1 MMNQTLVDFL
11 NHGVLPFVGR
21 TAETEQILAFWRA
34 TTESTRLRGA
44 LLTGEAGIGKSRIIE
59 EIIPQI
65 VQEGGAVVHAKLYPE
80 STTSIAPL
88 VAGALRFLNTR
99 RQLNIG
105 DTDETLASVVTALRR
120 LARLR
125 PTLLLI
131 EDIHLLN
138 GETLREF
145 GLLLDALSEDV
156 ISVVA
161 LTRPIELPARG
172 VLERYLIEEITIT
185 LLETAQVETLWE
197 RLFGRWPDAEIT
209 ALVLEAT
216 HGNPLALRSALRGA
230 VKSGAITYHPP
241 SNTWICANATAVL
254 PQVLKRN
261 VELLSEGLAAYLNEK
276 EREGAMAL
284 ASLGELFTREAA
296 EGLVE
301 GAGKLLDSL
310 MFKGVVM
317 TARTQA
323 TPLPGSSSAHPPL
336 AFTHTLLH
344 TRLVEQAGIAPEALL
359 RIIARNYPLCS
370 ILPFQLLAAAPQ
382 ERIDIGGDEARQ
394 AITRALEIARA
405 LDNGPDWKLG
415 MELWQA
421 AEKIAPR
428 CWYGWLDE
436 ERKIIEADILST
448 WLLLARRSSDHREYE
463 TYVRNLLALTDEP
476 SSAAMREYRLRA
488 FSFLHSLGRRNAP
501 ELCRDTWNRAQHF
514 IHAHPDLLF
523 SESYLAYMDSA
534 ARSMLARGDRQTLRL
549 IDEQLTALIESDLA
563 DEHFRRQARRIIIFH
578 SLDLFSTQE
587 ELQARLEQMDGL
599 EPFVD
604 SRNRMRFL
612 SSKLMLLTTI
622 GQMDEALRTADMAI
636 PLFREQNLPN
646 NFHMGSLARL
656 CALGGLGII
665 SMEEMEGEIERL
677 SQHAPI
683 HIQNFPVLART
694 ALIEMALLRNERQ
707 WLIGGVERHESILR
721 HLRPE
726 AQMLLA
732 LEYGITAGKLEPAPE
747 KASPLFRP
755 LLLLHRSDI
764 PPPSHILRDAFLRGL
779 NGPLLRLHDVIEK
792 RAFLALID
800 HYTRRLG
807 MKELGG
813 LIAPEAGEMVRR
825 TLAWLAARRLHLC
838 MIPLLEQGWNY
849 LNEDELR
856 GWRATIGR
864 IAEQQ
869 RSAKE
874 TEAGKLRERTRVS
887 MLGTIEIRRPDGE
900 IVPVRGSRLRALL
913 GLLVADRMLDIPLD
927 YREFSTIASGSEGD
941 PERARKT
948 LNGIVFR
955 LRDAIG
961 HDLVETGSETPHLNF
976 DLVEVDLL
984 DAHRAILEANEAL
997 RDRSLLRSQQR
1008 MLQALDLTRGEVP
1021 FPNLYENF
1029 FEAVREDFENGLRN
1043 TLVHVA
1049 QRLLME
1055 GDPKSAE
1062 ELLRRGF
1069 DAMAEDE
1076 EIADLLCEAL
1086 VQVGKRAEAE
1096 RVRMRAAIAM
1106 EG

>member
-1 MMNQTLVDFL
+1 ME
-11 NHGVLPFVGR
+11 R
-21 TAETEQILAFWRA
+21 ILAFWRA

-44 LLTGEAGIGKSRIIE
+44 LLIGEAGIGKSRIIE

-88 VAGALRFLNTR
+88 VAGALRFLSTR

-105 DTDETLASVVTALRR
+105 DTEETLPSVVTALRR

-145 GLLLDALSEDV
+145 ALLLDALSEDV

-172 VLERYLIEEITIT
+172 VLERYLIEEITVT
-185 LLETAQVETLWE
+185 LLEPGQVETLWE

-230 VKSGAITYHPP
+230 VKSGAIAYDPP
-241 SNTWICANATAVL
+241 SNTWVCANATAVL

-261 VELLSEGLAAYLNEK
+261 VELLSEGLAAYLNGK

-284 ASLGELFTREAA
+284 ASLGELFARETA

-310 MFKGVVM
+310 MFKGVIM
-317 TARTQA
+317 TARTQT
-323 TPLPGSSSAHPPL
+323 TPLAGSGSASAPL

-344 TRLVEQAGIAPEALL
+344 TRLVEQARIAPEALL

-382 ERIDIGGDEARQ
+382 ERIDSGADEARQ
-394 AITRALEIARA
+394 AITRALEMARA

-428 CWYGWLDE
+428 CWHGWPEE
-436 ERKIIEADILST
+436 ERALLEAEILST
-448 WLLLARRSSDHREYE
+448 WLLLARRSSDYRQYE
-463 TYVRNLLALTDEP
+463 IRVQKLLTLTDAP
-476 SSAAMREYRLRA
+476 ASAAMREYRLRA
-488 FSFLHSLGRRNAP
+488 FSFLHSLGRRNAA
-501 ELCRDTWNRAQHF
+501 ELCMDTWNRAQRF
-514 IHAHPDLLF
+514 IHAYPDLLF
-523 SESYLAYMDSA
+523 SEGYLAYMDSA

-549 IDEQLTALIESDLA
+549 IDEQLTVLIESDLA
-563 DEHFRRQARRIIIFH
+563 DDQFRRQARRIIIFH

-587 ELQARLEQMDGL
+587 ELQSRLEQMEGL
-599 EPFVD
+599 EPVMD

-612 SSKLMLLTTI
+612 SSKLMLLTSI
-622 GQMDEALRTADMAI
+622 GQMKEALRTADMAI

-656 CALGGLGII
+656 CALAGLGAI

-677 SQHAPI
+677 SVHAPI

-694 ALIEMALLRNERQ
+694 ALLEMALLRNERQ
-707 WLIGGVERHESILR
+707 WLPGGVGRHENVLR

-726 AQMLLA
+726 AGLLLA
-732 LEYGITAGKLEPAPE
+732 VEQGIADNQTEPAPE
-747 KASPLFRP
+747 KAGPLFRP
-755 LLLLHRSDI
+755 LLLLHRSEI
-764 PPPSHILRDAFLRGL
+764 PPPLHILCEAVVRGL
-779 NGPLLRLHDVIEK
+779 NGPLLRLHDIIEK
-792 RAFLALID
+792 RALLALIE
-800 HYTRRLG
+800 HYTRRMG
-807 MKELGG
+807 MTELAGMV
-813 LIAPEAGEMVRR
+813 AAEAGEMLRR
-825 TLAWLAARRLHLC
+825 ALAWLAERQLHLC
-838 MIPLLEQGWNY
+838 MLPLLEYGWRY
-849 LNEDELR
+849 LNEEELR
-856 GWRATIGR
+856 EWRGI
-864 IAEQQ
+864 IDQLAEQQ
-869 RSAKE
+869 RSAME
-874 TEAGKLRERTRVS
+874 TEAGELRQRTRVS
-887 MLGTIEIRRPDGE
+887 MLGTIEICRPDGE

-913 GLLVADRMLDIPLD
+913 GLLVANRMLDIPLD
-927 YREFSTIASGSEGD
+927 YREFSAIASGSEGD

-984 DAHRAILEANEAL
+984 EAHEAILEAKEAL
-997 RDRSLLRSQQR
+997 HNRSLLRSQQR
-1008 MLQALDLTRGEVP
+1008 MLRALELIGGEVP

-1043 TLVHVA
+1043 TLVQVA

>member
-21 TAETEQILAFWRA
+21 NAEMERILAFWRA

-44 LLTGEAGIGKSRIIE
+44 LLIGEAGIGKSRIIE

-88 VAGALRFLNTR
+88 VAGALRFLSTR

-105 DTDETLASVVTALRR
+105 DTEETLPSVVAALRR

-145 GLLLDALSEDV
+145 ALLLDALSEDV

-172 VLERYLIEEITIT
+172 VLERYLIEELTIT
-185 LLETAQVETLWE
+185 LLEPEQVETLWE
-197 RLFGRWPDAEIT
+197 RLFGRWPDPEIT

-230 VKSGAITYHPP
+230 VKSGAISYDPP
-241 SNTWICANATAVL
+241 SNTWLCSNATAVL

-261 VELLSEGLAAYLNEK
+261 VELLLEGLAAYLNEK

-296 EGLVE
+296 EGLVD

-310 MFKGVVM
+310 MFKGVIM

-323 TPLPGSSSAHPPL
+323 APLPGGGSAYPPL

-344 TRLVEQAGIAPEALL
+344 TRLVEQARIAPEALL

-382 ERIDIGGDEARQ
+382 QSIDSEGDEARQ
-394 AITRALEIARA
+394 AIARALEMARA

-428 CWYGWLDE
+428 CWGGWPAE
-436 ERKIIEADILST
+436 ERTLLEADILST
-448 WLLLARRSSDHREYE
+448 WLLLARRSGDHRQYE
-463 TYVRNLLALTDEP
+463 ICVQNLLALTDDP
-476 SSAAMREYRLRA
+476 SSTSMREYRLRA
-488 FSFLHSLGRRNAP
+488 FSFLHALDRRKAP
-501 ELCRDTWNRAQHF
+501 ELRMDTWSRAQRF
-514 IHAHPDLLF
+514 IHAYPELLF
-523 SESYLAYMDSA
+523 TDSYLAYMDSA

-563 DEHFRRQARRIIIFH
+563 DDHFRRQARRIIILH

-587 ELQARLEQMDGL
+587 ELQARLEQMDWL
-599 EPFVD
+599 EPFMD

-622 GQMDEALRTADMAI
+622 GQMEEALRTADMAI
-636 PLFREQNLPN
+636 PLFKEQNLPN
-646 NFHMGSLARL
+646 DFHTGSVARL
-656 CALGGLGII
+656 YALGGLGAI

-677 SQHAPI
+677 SPEAPMHTQHFRAP
-683 HIQNFPVLART
+683 ART

-707 WLIGGVERHESILR
+707 WLIKGVERHANALR

-726 AQMLLA
+726 AGLLLA
-732 LEYGITAGKLEPAPE
+732 LECDSAAHQPEPAPE
-747 KASPLFRP
+747 KAGPLFRP
-755 LLLLHRSDI
+755 LLLLHRSEI
-764 PPPSHILRDAFLRGL
+764 PPPLHIICEAFVRGL
-779 NGPLLRLHDVIEK
+779 NGPLLRLHDIIEK
-792 RAFLALID
+792 RALLALID
-800 HYTRRLG
+800 NYTRRMGVSELAGLVAAEAAG
-807 MKELGG
+807 MLHR
-813 LIAPEAGEMVRR
+813 A
-825 TLAWLAARRLHLC
+825 LAWLAERRLYPC
-838 MIPLLEQGWNY
+838 MLPLLEQGRSY
-849 LNEDELR
+849 LNEKELR
-856 GWRATIGR
+856 GWRESIGR
-864 IAEQQ
+864 LAEQQ
-869 RSAKE
+869 RSARE
-874 TEAGKLRERTRVS
+874 TEAEELRQRTRIS

-927 YREFSTIASGSEGD
+927 YREFSAIASGSEGD

-961 HDLVETGSETPHLNF
+961 HDLVETGSETPRLNF

-984 DAHRAILEANEAL
+984 EAHRAILEANEAL

-1008 MLQALDLTRGEVP
+1008 MLRALDLTRGEVP

-1029 FEAVREDFENGLRN
+1029 FEAVREDFENELRN